1 MAAEMLLRIQN
12 CSLGKLGLHTD
23 CRYFSSGQLK
33 SISCSLSPEVGALGV
48 LGPSAV
54 GERALLGVLL
64 LPGPP
69 TVFVLGEACL
79 TRVCLRGSALTAV
92 ASPAVLVGVV
102 SLDPLPLPVPVAGL
116 TMVVVLC
123 LVARVAFLPLGS
135 SVVITSSPF
144 PSPRSSEFLWEMAV
158 WILVEK
164 VVVMSPTS
172 LRDVLVRPM
181 AGGER
186 YNI

>member
-1 MAAEMLLRIQN
+1 MNKFDPSAFAV
-12 CSLGKLGLHTD
+12 KL
-23 CRYFSSGQLK
+23 
-33 SISCSLSPEVGALGV
+33 SLSPEVGALGV

-116 TMVVVLC
+116 TMVVVLR

-135 SVVITSSPF
+135 SAVITSSPF

-158 WILVEK
+158 WVLVEK
-164 VVVMSPTS
+164 VAVVSPTS
-172 LRDVLVRPM
+172 MPLREVLVRPV
-181 AGGER
+181 AGEERER
-186 YNI
+186 YMKNLPIIPEILN

>member
-1 MAAEMLLRIQN
+1 M
-12 CSLGKLGLHTD
+12 
-23 CRYFSSGQLK
+23 
-33 SISCSLSPEVGALGV
+33 
-48 LGPSAV
+48 

-116 TMVVVLC
+116 TMVVVLR

-158 WILVEK
+158 WVLVEK
-164 VVVMSPTS
+164 VAVVSPTS
-172 LRDVLVRPM
+172 MPLREVLVRPV

-186 YNI
+186 ESEVITLEEYFSHVEKLSYYLPTPVISD

>member
-1 MAAEMLLRIQN
+1 MGIKLARKRLLW
-12 CSLGKLGLHTD
+12 SGTV

-33 SISCSLSPEVGALGV
+33 SISCSLSPEVGAQGI

-92 ASPAVLVGVV
+92 TSPAVLVGVV

-116 TMVVVLC
+116 TMVVVLR
-123 LVARVAFLPLGS
+123 LVAFLPLGS
-135 SVVITSSPF
+135 SAVIMSSPF
-144 PSPRSSEFLWEMAV
+144 PSPRRSEFLWEMAV
-158 WILVEK
+158 
-164 VVVMSPTS
+164 
-172 LRDVLVRPM
+172 
-181 AGGER
+181 
-186 YNI
+186 